1 MPIHKNSIIHPS
13 TGHRNTLHNHNTIF
27 HFEPQRWQSSLDVR
41 SIMRKCFYFFLHYK
55 LMVFVLDY
63 SRKKKNSPGCCH
75 AQKNWRAPK
84 SLQALQKSFAQQ
96 QPTRM
101 LVTGPIAGIQLC
113 FSSCYWKGRWL
124 LAQHRR
130 VETLNAPKLAS
141 VLGSSPKGKT

>member
-1 MPIHKNSIIHPS
+1 
-13 TGHRNTLHNHNTIF
+13 
-27 HFEPQRWQSSLDVR
+27 
-41 SIMRKCFYFFLHYK
+41 
-55 LMVFVLDY
+55 MVFVLDH
-63 SRKKKNSPGCCH
+63 SRKKKKSPACCH

-101 LVTGPIAGIQLC
+101 LLTGSISGIQLC

-141 VLGSSPKGKT
+141 VLGSSPKGKTTQRSPGHWAGWGLVLPETPMEVQQWISNRHKSQKENSDYMEERNVFSMRATKY